1 MSDARRHGIQAYKG
15 HSKYVRGKKIKIDI
29 PQPEPSQE
37 LDLTPEEP
45 VRQEPAEGVEGGEEQ
60 PQAEALNT
68 PSPPTPPTP
77 TEPNKQVVVIDGEAL
92 QFERSIS
99 WECMP
104 QNLEV
109 LLHDSYFMEA

>member
-37 LDLTPEEP
+37 LELAPEEP
-45 VRQEPAEGVEGGEEQ
+45 NRSEPAGEEEQ
-60 PQAEALNT
+60 TLNT
-68 PSPPTPPTP
+68 PTVPETPTPV
-77 TEPNKQVVVIDGEAL
+77 EPNKQVVIIDGEAL
-92 QFERSIS
+92 QFERSIT

-109 LLHDSYFMEA
+109 LLHDPFFVET